1 MGTSHSKSSSS
12 CRENILDFVKMKMFF
27 IGLLLAGVS
36 AELGCI
42 REHNTNYGGDMIE
55 QVPSENAQ
63 DCAEHCAK
71 NEEGLYWTFHNR
83 TCTVRKSI
91 PSRGGA
97 WNTISG
103 NRQCGLFTMRGWPF
117 GETVGKLTPKA
128 VTIGSQATENSSPDG
143 CADKNHETKC
153 TVPASP
159 APWLALDFG
168 SRTQVNRVD
177 IRFSKG
183 ARLWDFEVRVTD
195 SLPTSVETMSKN
207 GTLLASYLGASPH
220 WQAITIEFPPSGPQP
235 EGRYVLLQQNRTQ
248 VLEVVEFSASFEG
261 LVESTTN
268 ATTSATTSGTSSAT
282 STTSLLA
289 LLTCLVL
296 VSCRGCVKPVSAC
309 PKTRY

>member
-97 WNTISG
+97 WHTISG
-103 NRQCGLFTMRGWPF
+103 NRQCGLLTMRGWPF
-117 GETVGKLTPKA
+117 GETVGRLTPKA
-128 VTIGSQATENSSPDG
+128 VAIGSQATENSSPD
-143 CADKNHETKC
+143 
-153 TVPASP
+153 
-159 APWLALDFG
+159 PWLALDFG

-261 LVESTTN
+261 LVESTT
-268 ATTSATTSGTSSAT
+268 SGTSSGLNP
-282 STTSLLA
+282 LLA

-296 VSCRGCVKPVSAC
+296 VSCRG
-309 PKTRY
+309 

>member
-1 MGTSHSKSSSS
+1 MGTSYSKSSSS
-12 CRENILDFVKMKMFF
+12 CRENIFVKMKMLF

-42 REHNTNYGGDMIE
+42 REHNTNYGGEDWIE
-55 QVPSENAQ
+55 QVQSENAQ

-97 WNTISG
+97 WNTMSG
-103 NRQCGLFTMRGWPF
+103 NRQCGLLTMRGWPF
-117 GETVGKLTPKA
+117 GETVGVLTPKA
-128 VTIGSQATENSSPDG
+128 VAIGSQATENSSPDG
-143 CADKNHETKC
+143 CADNNHETKC
-153 TVPASP
+153 TVAASP

-207 GTLLASYLGASPH
+207 GTLLASYLGASPQ
-220 WQAITIEFPPSGPQP
+220 WQAMTIEFSPSGPQP

-261 LVESTTN
+261 LVESTT
-268 ATTSATTSGTSSAT
+268 SGTSSAT
-282 STTSLLA
+282 STTGLNPQLA

-296 VSCRGCVKPVSAC
+296 VSCRG
-309 PKTRY
+309 

>member
-1 MGTSHSKSSSS
+1 MGALHIQSHPAHV
-12 CRENILDFVKMKMFF
+12 VKMKMLF

-42 REHNTNYGGDMIE
+42 REHNTNYGGEDMIE

-83 TCTVRKSI
+83 TCTLRKSI

-103 NRQCGLFTMRGWPF
+103 NRQCGLLTMRGWPF

-143 CADKNHETKC
+143 CADNNHETKC
-153 TVPASP
+153 TVAASP

-261 LVESTTN
+261 LVESTTS

-296 VSCRGCVKPVSAC
+296 VSCRG
-309 PKTRY
+309 